1 MKTKYEYS
9 PTMKQAILFLSNRSD
24 EFTMDAYNQLLQ
36 TVTSTRNIDVYFAY
50 HLHEKEV
57 CPNSIKAC
65 SHIFLFTSSILT
77 NLGYGLIADNLLPGN
92 NHIPLLYFF
101 QKYDGYDYYWL
112 VEDDFRFT
120 GKWQYLLDT
129 FTNDSSDFISTHLQ
143 YQEEEQNW
151 YWWNSLQAPDSIG
164 KIKKIK
170 SFNPLCRLSKLALH
184 IIDKA
189 LRNGW
194 KGHHEVLI
202 PTLCYNQGL
211 TLEDFGG
218 EGLFVSLGN
227 KYRFYDNSTMGIK
240 PVLPNEK
247 NNYFFHPVKQEK
259 QRKNGDL
266 KSNCVFIPVGKNS
279 LHRQLLEGEPEYDLH
294 LMIYDDSYNTFCNDS
309 DFICCQSG
317 FKMDMTYNYLR
328 RHPNLL
334 EQYDYF
340 FLLDDDISITTESVN
355 HFFRIM
361 REYSLK
367 IAQPSLVMSYFTYA
381 STLHNPMCKLRYT
394 NFVEMMMP
402 CFSREALK
410 LVLPT
415 FKKKVKWRGI
425 EHHWP
430 ILINT
435 NHKDMAIV
443 DDIVAIHQKPV
454 SSWNKDCQLEYN
466 EYLKQHKLSNEIKI
480 FNTVLNG
487 CDVDDEIRFDNGL
500 NEIKKLI
507 NLFYQDFLLNTKRLE
522 VIPVVSFLITSS
534 LILNDRNNIDISMGI
549 MKKFR
554 TIKSMTLQETIFCR
568 EIENLERKLT
578 NLSFYNLKI
587 LELCN
592 KLNKICE
599 LFFLANQVENSKVLL
614 LVRKGMEQVMS
625 MIHPLESSEGSLLT

>member
-1 MKTKYEYS
+1 MR
-9 PTMKQAILFLSNRSD
+9 QAILFLSNKSD
-24 EFTMDAYNQLLQ
+24 EFTIDAYNQLLQ
-36 TVTSTRNIDVYFAY
+36 TVTSTRNTDVYFAY
-50 HLHEKEV
+50 HLHDGEA
-57 CPNSIKAC
+57 CPNSLKTC
-65 SHIFLFTSSILT
+65 GNIFLFTSSILT
-77 NLGYGLIADNLLPGN
+77 NLGYGLIANNLLPGN

-120 GKWQYLLDT
+120 GNWQYLLDT
-129 FTNDSSDFISTHLQ
+129 FANNSTDFISTYLQ
-143 YQEEEQNW
+143 YQEEEPNW
-151 YWWNSLQAPDSIG
+151 YWWNSLQTPDIIG
-164 KIKKIK
+164 EIKKIK
-170 SFNPLCRLSKLALH
+170 SFNPVCRLSNAALH
-184 IIDKA
+184 IIDNA

-202 PTLCYNQGL
+202 PTLIYNQGL

-218 EGLFVSLGN
+218 EGLFVPIGN

-240 PVLPNEK
+240 PVLPNDK
-247 NNYFFHPVKQEK
+247 KNYFFHPVKQEK
-259 QRKNGDL
+259 QRKKGNL
-266 KSNCVFIPVGKNS
+266 KSNCVFVAIGKDS
-279 LHRQLLEGEPEYDLH
+279 LHRQLLEGEAEFDLH

-309 DFICCQSG
+309 DFISCQAG
-317 FKMDMTYNYLR
+317 FKMDMTYNYLL

-340 FLLDDDISITTESVN
+340 FILDDDISITTESVN

-361 REYSLK
+361 REYHLK
-367 IAQPSLVMSYFTYA
+367 IAQPSLVMSYFTYT

-425 EHHWP
+425 EYHWP

-443 DDIVAIHQKPV
+443 DDIMAIHQRPV
-454 SSWNKDCQLEYN
+454 GSWDKDCQLAYN
-466 EYLKQHKLSNEIKI
+466 EYLKRHKLSNEIH
-480 FNTVLNG
+480 FYGTVFDG
-487 CDVDDEIRFDNGL
+487 CNVDKAIQFGKGL
-500 NEIKKLI
+500 SEIKKI
-507 NLFYQDFLLNTKRLE
+507 RSIIYQELLLKMKRLE
-522 VIPVVSFLITSS
+522 IIPVVSFLITSS
-534 LILNDRNNIDISMGI
+534 IILNDKMKINISMEV

-554 TIKSMTLQETIFCR
+554 TIKSMTLQEAEFCR
-568 EIENLERKLT
+568 EIEDVERTLNT
-578 NLSFYNLKI
+578 LPFSNLKI
-587 LELCN
+587 TELCN

-599 LFFLANQVENSKVLL
+599 LFFLANQVEDSEVLMM
-614 LVRKGMEQVMS
+614 VKRGMKLVMS
-625 MIHPLESSEGSLLT
+625 MIEPLKSSGES